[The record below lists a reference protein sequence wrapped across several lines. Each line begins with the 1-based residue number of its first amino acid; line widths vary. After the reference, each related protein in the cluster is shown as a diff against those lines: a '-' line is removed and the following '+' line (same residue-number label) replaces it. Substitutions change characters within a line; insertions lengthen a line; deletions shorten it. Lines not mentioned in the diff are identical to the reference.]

1 MTVCTEP
8 ATIGL
13 VPKQEPTSAAL
24 EQISQRRA
32 KTLTSIVREAIEDM
46 IMSGELAAGDRVN
59 ESLLAA
65 RLSVSRGPIREA
77 CRSLEQAGL
86 LVSAVN
92 QGFFVREMT
101 LDEAR
106 DLYEVRGA
114 LSGLI
119 GRLIAERAA
128 DGKIADL
135 TELVNRMD
143 VAAGQQDVSA
153 YFRLNLAFHEARV
166 EAAANPALKRRYNS
180 IVSQLHLYR
189 RRGLVQ
195 KGSLSVS
202 NQEHRAIV
210 DALAAR
216 DGTAAEQAM
225 RRHVAGGWSR
235 ISASV

>member
-1 MTVCTEP
+1 
-8 ATIGL
+8 
-13 VPKQEPTSAAL
+13 
-24 EQISQRRA
+24 
-32 KTLTSIVREAIEDM
+32 
-46 IMSGELAAGDRVN
+46 MSGELAAGDRVN

-119 GRLIAERAA
+119 GRLIAERAG

-143 VAAGQQDVSA
+143 VAAGQLDVSA
-153 YFRLNLAFHEARV
+153 YFRLNLAFHEALV
-166 EAAANPALKRRYNS
+166 EAAGNPALKRSYNS

-216 DGTAAEQAM
+216 DGAAAEQAM
-225 RRHVAGGWSR
+225 RQHVAGGWAR